1 MVGKQPTRRQR
12 RTTPLIRSL
21 LAISGATV
29 GALLMLPACN
39 QSPTPSTP
47 LVVATFYPLYEFTRQ
62 IAGSSARVVSL
73 VPAGAEPH
81 DWEPSPQ
88 DLTRIRDARLLVY
101 NGAGLDPWVAKLLA
115 DPAIRNTASVQATQG
130 IPLQNSPT
138 VSEGRGAPDP
148 HVWLDPVLAQS
159 MVETIRGAL
168 VTVDPEH
175 AAIYAE
181 NAGRFR
187 AKLEALHEAFRA
199 GLAHCARREV
209 VASHAAFGY
218 LARRYGLTL
227 IPVMGLA
234 PDSEPTPAELAA
246 VVRFARDKKVKY
258 IFFETLVGPRLAETL
273 ARELGA
279 RTLAFNPIEG
289 VTRDEQATGRD
300 YVALMEENLKNLR
313 VALDCQ

>member
-1 MVGKQPTRRQR
+1 
-12 RTTPLIRSL
+12 
-21 LAISGATV
+21 V
-29 GALLMLPACN
+29 GALLTLAACN
-39 QSPTPSTP
+39 ESPTPSTP
-47 LVVATFYPLYEFTRQ
+47 LVVASFYPLYELTRQ

-101 NGAGLDPWVAKLLA
+101 NGAGLDPWVTKLLA
-115 DPAIRNTASVQATQG
+115 DPAIKRTASVLATQG
-130 IPLQNSPT
+130 IPLQTSPMGP
-138 VSEGRGAPDP
+138 EGRGAPDP

-159 MVETIRGAL
+159 MVETIRAAL
-168 VTVDPEH
+168 ATADPGH
-175 AAIYAE
+175 AAAYAE
-181 NAGRFR
+181 NAARFR
-187 AKLEALHEAFRA
+187 ARLEALHEAYRT

-227 IPVMGLA
+227 VPVMGLA
-234 PDSEPTPAELAA
+234 PDAEPTPAQLASI
-246 VVRFARDKKVKY
+246 VRFARDKKVKY

-273 ARELGA
+273 AREIGA
-279 RTLAFNPIEG
+279 QTLAFNPIEG
-289 VTRDEQATGRD
+289 VTRDEQAAGRD

-313 VALDCQ
+313 LALDCP